1 MPQPW
6 VVLYVQ
12 QGFFKQRYSSHRWGL
27 PPIAHSQLRARIK
40 ALWHNSG
47 PAGYDKKVKGKTA
60 EERLDLR
67 CAMKTDKFCK

>member
-1 MPQPW
+1 MRTANC
-6 VVLYVQ
+6 VLAS
-12 QGFFKQRYSSHRWGL
+12 K
-27 PPIAHSQLRARIK
+27 P
-40 ALWHNSG
+40 LWRNSG